1 MRTRLTIRFLGPFMA
16 AGILLAVAAA
26 PVDAQ
31 RNRPAARACD
41 GYEEPALSPRSV
53 PSRSIPGLQDNCLRL
68 NQIQVL
74 GTHNS
79 YRLDATPEILGAL
92 RLLDP
97 VLAQE
102 LEYRHVPLRE
112 QFDSQGI
119 RQIELDVFADPDGG
133 LYADRVALESLGLP
147 DEPDPALFE
156 PGFKV
161 LHVQEIDFN
170 SSCLTLIAC
179 LGEVEAWSDAHPR
192 HLPIAV
198 LIELKDSTIPDPLN
212 LGFVTPIPIGATEL
226 AVLDAEIDSV
236 FEPGDLIT
244 PDDVRGDHATLDAA
258 VRNDGWPTLREARGR
273 IVLLMDNG
281 GAVRSDYLIG
291 RPALEGAPIFT
302 NSVPGEPDAAFVK
315 MNEPRGNE
323 TEIQDLVNA
332 GYVVRT
338 RSDTPTVEARSGDT
352 TRLEAALTSGAQWVS
367 TDYPVPGL
375 SEWSDY
381 VAVIP
386 GGDPARCNPVNT
398 GPRCRDD
405 ILERRTASGRSR

>member
-1 MRTRLTIRFLGPFMA
+1 MRARWTIRFLGPVVA
-16 AGILLAVAAA
+16 AGVLLAVAAA
-26 PVDAQ
+26 PVDA
-31 RNRPAARACD
+31 RRDRPPTPACD
-41 GYEEPALSPRSV
+41 GYDAPAVAPR
-53 PSRSIPGLQDNCLRL
+53 PGLGRSIPGLQDNCLRL

-79 YRLDATPEILGAL
+79 YRLDTTPEILSAL

-97 VLAQE
+97 VLAEE

-112 QFDSQGI
+112 QFDLQGV
-119 RQIELDVFADPDGG
+119 RQIELDVFADPNGG
-133 LYADRVALESLGLP
+133 RYADRVALDALGRP
-147 DEPDPALFE
+147 DDPDPALFQ

-170 SSCLTLIAC
+170 SSCLTLVAC
-179 LGEVEAWSDAHPR
+179 LGEVEAWSDDHPR

-198 LIELKDSTIPDPLN
+198 LIEVKDSPIPDPLN
-212 LGFVTPIPIGATEL
+212 LGFVTPIPIGAAEL
-226 AVLDAEIDSV
+226 ADLDAEIGTV

-258 VRNDGWPTLREARGR
+258 VRDDGWPTLREARGR
-273 IVLLMDNG
+273 IILLMDNG
-281 GAVRSDYLIG
+281 GRVRTDYLID
-291 RPALEGAPIFT
+291 RPALEGAPMFT
-302 NSVPGEPDAAFVK
+302 NAVPGDPDAAFVK
-315 MNEPRGNE
+315 MNEPVGNE
-323 TEIQDLVNA
+323 GEIRDLVAA

-352 TRLEAALTSGAQWVS
+352 TRLEAALASGAQWIS

-405 ILERRTASGRSR
+405 ILERRRAPSR

>member
-1 MRTRLTIRFLGPFMA
+1 MRARWTIRFLGPFLA
-16 AGILLAVAAA
+16 AGVLLAAVAA
-26 PVDAQ
+26 PVDA
-31 RNRPAARACD
+31 RRDRPPAQVCD
-41 GYEEPALSPRSV
+41 GYDSQAVGVRWRSG
-53 PSRSIPGLQDNCLRL
+53 RSIPGLQDHCLRL
-68 NQIQVL
+68 NQIQAL

-79 YRLDATPEILGAL
+79 YRLDTTPEILSAL

-102 LEYRHVPLRE
+102 LEYRHVPLQE
-112 QFDSQGI
+112 QFDLQGV

-133 LYADRVALESLGLP
+133 RYADRVALEALGLA
-147 DEPDPALFE
+147 DDPDPALFE

-170 SSCLTLIAC
+170 STCLTLIAC
-179 LGEVEAWSDAHPR
+179 LGEVEAWSDDHPR

-198 LIELKDSTIPDPLN
+198 LVELKDSPIPDPLG
-212 LGFVTPIPIGATEL
+212 LGFVTPIPIGPAEL
-226 AVLDAEIDSV
+226 ADLDAEIGSV
-236 FEPGDLIT
+236 FDPGDLIT
-244 PDDVRGDHATLDAA
+244 PDDVRGDHTTLDAA
-258 VRNDGWPTLREARGR
+258 VRDDGWPTLREARGR
-273 IVLLMDNG
+273 IILLMDNG
-281 GAVRSDYLIG
+281 GQVRTDYLIG

-302 NSVPGEPDAAFVK
+302 NALPGDPDAAFVK
-315 MNEPRGNE
+315 MNEPVGNE
-323 TEIQDLVNA
+323 AEIGDLVAA

-352 TRLEAALTSGAQWVS
+352 ARLEAALASGAQWIS

-405 ILERRTASGRSR
+405 ILERRRAPGR

>member
-1 MRTRLTIRFLGPFMA
+1 MA
-16 AGILLAVAAA
+16 AAA
-26 PVDAQ
+26 PVEARRD
-31 RNRPAARACD
+31 RPLARACE
-41 GYEEPALSPRSV
+41 GYDEPAVSRRSV
-53 PSRSIPGLQDNCLRL
+53 PNRPIPGLQDNCLRL

-79 YRLDATPEILGAL
+79 YRLDTTPEILAAL

-97 VLAQE
+97 VLAEE
-102 LEYRHVPLRE
+102 LEYRHVPLGE
-112 QFDSQGI
+112 QFDRQGI
-119 RQIELDVFADPDGG
+119 RQIELDVFADPEGG
-133 LYADRVALESLGLP
+133 LYADRVALEALGLP
-147 DEPDPALFE
+147 DDPDPTLFE

-170 SSCLTLIAC
+170 SSCLTLVAC
-179 LGEVEAWSDAHPR
+179 LGEVEAWSDDHPH
-192 HLPIAV
+192 HLPMAV
-198 LIELKDSTIPDPLN
+198 LIELKDAPIPDPLD
-212 LGFVTPIPIGATEL
+212 LGFVTPIPIGAAEL
-226 AVLDAEIDSV
+226 ADRDAEIGSV

-258 VRNDGWPTLREARGR
+258 VRDDGWPTLREARGR

-281 GAVRSDYLIG
+281 GGVRTDYLVG
-291 RPALEGAPIFT
+291 RPALEGAPMFT
-302 NSVPGEPDAAFVK
+302 NAVPGDPDAAFVK
-315 MNEPRGNE
+315 MNEPSGNE
-323 TEIQDLVNA
+323 AEIRDLVDA

-375 SEWSDY
+375 SQWSDY
-381 VAVIP
+381 VAAIP

-398 GPRCRDD
+398 GPRCRSD
-405 ILERRTASGRSR
+405 ILEWRNAPGRPG

>member
-1 MRTRLTIRFLGPFMA
+1 MRARWTIRFLGPVVA
-16 AGILLAVAAA
+16 AGVLLAVAAA
-26 PVDAQ
+26 PVDA
-31 RNRPAARACD
+31 RRDRPPTPACD
-41 GYEEPALSPRSV
+41 GYDAPAVAPR
-53 PSRSIPGLQDNCLRL
+53 PGLGRSIPGLQDNCLRL

-79 YRLDATPEILGAL
+79 YRLDTTPEILSAL

-97 VLAQE
+97 VLAEE

-112 QFDSQGI
+112 QFDLQGV
-119 RQIELDVFADPDGG
+119 RQIELDVFADPNGG
-133 LYADRVALESLGLP
+133 RYADRVALDALGLP
-147 DEPDPALFE
+147 DDPDPALFQ

-170 SSCLTLIAC
+170 SSCLTLVAC
-179 LGEVEAWSDAHPR
+179 LGEVEAWSDDHPR
-192 HLPIAV
+192 HLPLAV
-198 LIELKDSTIPDPLN
+198 LIEVKDSPIPDPLN
-212 LGFVTPIPIGATEL
+212 LGFVTPIPIGAAEL
-226 AVLDAEIDSV
+226 ADLDAEIGTV

-258 VRNDGWPTLREARGR
+258 VRDDGWPTLREARGR
-273 IVLLMDNG
+273 IILLMDNG
-281 GAVRSDYLIG
+281 GRVRTDYLID
-291 RPALEGAPIFT
+291 RPALEGAPMFT
-302 NSVPGEPDAAFVK
+302 NAVPGDPDAAFVK
-315 MNEPRGNE
+315 MNEPVGNE
-323 TEIQDLVNA
+323 GEIRDLVAA

-352 TRLEAALTSGAQWVS
+352 TRLEAALASGAQWIS

-405 ILERRTASGRSR
+405 ILERRRAPSR